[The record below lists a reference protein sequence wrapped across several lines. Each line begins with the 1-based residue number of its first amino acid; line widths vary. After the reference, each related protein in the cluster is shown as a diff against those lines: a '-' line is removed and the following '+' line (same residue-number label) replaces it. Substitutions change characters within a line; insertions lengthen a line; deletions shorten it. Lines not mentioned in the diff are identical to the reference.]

1 MMKRVMIIAA
11 VCFSA
16 FTSIAFSYTSK
27 EKFTDDKKKFPSLLG
42 EKNDKANAQ
51 RMADSIYSQLHLDS
65 LGLSQDA
72 FFEAYKGY
80 QFLLNK
86 NLLKK
91 PELLTICDL
100 SQSSTHKRLY
110 VLNVITGEVL
120 FNTYVA
126 HGRNS
131 GSEFAT
137 SFSNLNSS
145 HKSSLGFMV
154 TAETYTG
161 KAGYSMRLDGKES
174 GINSNVRMR
183 DVVMH
188 GSTYVNEDRGDD
200 GQAMGRSYGCPAVPY
215 TQHKAIINTIK
226 DGSCFYIYHTDSW
239 YHHSSKILNAD
250 FSWPALQQAPA
261 LAENA
266 PVATAGTK
274 S

>member
-1 MMKRVMIIAA
+1 MKRVMIIAA

-27 EKFTDDKKKFPSLLG
+27 ERFTDDKKKFASLLG
-42 EKNDKANAQ
+42 DKTASAQGQ
-51 RMADSIYSQLHLDS
+51 RMADSIYSGLHLDS
-65 LGLSQDA
+65 LGLSHDA

-80 QFLLNK
+80 QFMLNK
-86 NLLKK
+86 NMLKK

-110 VLNVITGEVL
+110 VLNLKTGEVL
-120 FNTYVA
+120 FNTYVS
-126 HGRNS
+126 HGKNS

-137 SFSNLNSS
+137 TFSNLNSS

-154 TAETYTG
+154 TGETYSG
-161 KAGYSMRLDGKES
+161 KAGFSMRLDGIEK
-174 GINSNVRMR
+174 GINNNVRMR

-188 GSTYVNEDRGDD
+188 GSWYVNSNRADE

-215 TQHKAIINTIK
+215 AEHKDIINAIK

-239 YHHSSKILNAD
+239 YHHSSQVLNAD
-250 FSWPALQQAPA
+250 FSWPALQPA

-266 PVATAGTK
+266 PAAPVTTVAAK